1 MAIKK
6 AVIMVSF
13 NDVLTGMLIIF
24 VIYQKLSFSRKL
36 MANNKMIIDI
46 VAEQSKTMHTISEG
60 VLIKRLENKLVE
72 LDTNI
77 EKYLK
82 HYTSDR

>member
-36 MANNKMIIDI
+36 MANNKMMIDI

-60 VLIKRLENKLVE
+60 VLIERLENKLVE
-72 LDTNI
+72 LDITI